1 MITLRLA
8 ADALEAIPRAL
19 EILQA
24 GGLVAF
30 PTDTVYGLGAPA
42 FNAASIER
50 LFASKGREQT
60 KAIAVLIAEPGDLDK
75 IAMVVSERALRLA
88 ERFWPGPLTLV
99 LPRHSSL
106 PAVLSPN
113 ETIGVRVPDQDVAR
127 ALLTAAGPLAVTSAN
142 LAGGAN
148 TRSADEVLAQLGG
161 RIGLVLDGGQTP
173 GEQPSTVV
181 DLSGAEPQV
190 LRAGPISETDINAAL
205 TGDLG
210 KFQDGTLG

>member
-1 MITLRLA
+1 MITQRHA
-8 ADALEAIPRAL
+8 ADAPDAVQRAL
-19 EILQA
+19 RILQA

-42 FNAASIER
+42 FDAAGIER
-50 LFASKGREQT
+50 LFAIKGREQT

-75 IAMVVSERALRLA
+75 VARDVSEQALRLA

-99 LPRHSSL
+99 LPRHTSL
-106 PAVLSPN
+106 PGLLSPN
-113 ETIGVRVPDQDVAR
+113 DTIGVRVPDHDVAR
-127 ALLTAAGPLAVTSAN
+127 SLLTAAGPLAVTSAN

-161 RIGLVLDGGQTP
+161 RIELVLDGGQTP

-181 DLSGAEPQV
+181 DLTGAEPQV
-190 LRAGPISETDINAAL
+190 LRAGPISEAEITAAL
-205 TGDLG
+205 APP
-210 KFQDGTLG
+210 